1 MNNNVNSSNL
11 LVLCSRFIVKR
22 RGAFICLFMNNV
34 KSILPSF
41 YKSFIST
48 NKLSVNSLMKLQDYI
63 DYIVNDL
70 YISKATLSSEHVI
83 LGESYQF
90 RLIKFGII
98 QFKNFLNYNFNNFS
112 YNMFLNK
119 ISVNPLKQ
127 RLSIAKKPFSNFIGF
142 KIHCVGR
149 FSRRQ
154 RASSY

>member
-1 MNNNVNSSNL
+1 MNN
-11 LVLCSRFIVKR
+11 I
-22 RGAFICLFMNNV
+22 

-41 YKSFIST
+41 YKSFISA
-48 NKLSVNSLMKLQDYI
+48 NKLSVSSLIKLQDYI
-63 DYIVNDL
+63 DYIINDL

-90 RLIKFGII
+90 RLLKFGII

-112 YNMFLNK
+112 YNMFLNR
-119 ISVNPLKQ
+119 VALNPLKQ
-127 RLSIAKKPFSNFIGF
+127 RLSVLKKPFSNFIGF